1 MILYIE
7 NPKDAPRKSLELINE
22 YSKVSAYKVI
32 TQKSLAS
39 SSANNEKS
47 GREIKETIPFTVPIK
62 RIKYLRKTVPKETK
76 DLFGGNYKTLMKE
89 LKDDHKQMERHTM
102 FLNQKNQYCEN
113 DCSMQSN
120 NQIQC
125 SSYQTTNGIFQRART
140 KLFTTCMEIQKTPKS
155 QRNLEK
161 EEKICRM
168 HPA

>member
-1 MILYIE
+1 
-7 NPKDAPRKSLELINE
+7 
-22 YSKVSAYKVI
+22 
-32 TQKSLAS
+32 
-39 SSANNEKS
+39 
-47 GREIKETIPFTVPIK
+47 
-62 RIKYLRKTVPKETK
+62 
-76 DLFGGNYKTLMKE
+76 MKE